1 MCVFS
6 PHLFSQRFH
15 FVHFFPSS
23 KAMISQVGVT
33 PGAWK
38 PSLPAAPFAVGDLGD
53 SPGEIAWL
61 SSPSLEVIS
70 GKHRCWLI
78 VRSLDW
84 SPIFP
89 FNCWWWFHIPLF
101 ENTREKSLLLLSLDL
116 QQGQCGGW
124 CPEHLFVPWLCVP
137 IKGEGILKN
146 ETCLETP
153 PLNGQSRRFIH
164 LYLVWQ
170 FLRMFGL

>member
-53 SPGEIAWL
+53 SPIQEIAWI
-61 SSPSLEVIS
+61 SGPSLEVKVVVS
-70 GKHRCWLI
+70 YTSFRKQEKNPCF
-78 VRSLDW
+78 S
-84 SPIFP
+84 FP
-89 FNCWWWFHIPLF
+89 WICNKVSVEVDVQSTFL
-101 ENTREKSLLLLSLDL
+101 
-116 QQGQCGGW
+116 
-124 CPEHLFVPWLCVP
+124 CPGCVY
-137 IKGEGILKN
+137 
-146 ETCLETP
+146 
-153 PLNGQSRRFIH
+153 QSRVKE
-164 LYLVWQ
+164 Y
-170 FLRMFGL
+170 